1 MCSAL
6 KKLGYKNL
14 KISKAEN
21 IRTNKRK
28 SVFDLLVS
36 INTIHYSTG
45 KNIEKSL
52 KEFSRVLK
60 KNGVAIIE
68 TPNKDH
74 HIFKDSKKIGKFE
87 YLWKY
92 NDFRKNQKF
101 GLIDDKL
108 EFKKISLKYFEKI
121 LSFSS
126 LSKFKSTKLGS
137 NFFICI
143 K

>member
-6 KKLGYKNL
+6 KKLSYKNL

-60 KNGVAIIE
+60 KKWCG
-68 TPNKDH
+68 
-74 HIFKDSKKIGKFE
+74 
-87 YLWKY
+87 YY
-92 NDFRKNQKF
+92 
-101 GLIDDKL
+101 
-108 EFKKISLKYFEKI
+108 
-121 LSFSS
+121 
-126 LSKFKSTKLGS
+126 
-137 NFFICI
+137 
-143 K
+143 

>member
-6 KKLGYKNL
+6 KKLNYKNL

-60 KNGVAIIE
+60 KNDVAITE

-74 HIFKDSKKIGKFE
+74 HIILKIQKK
-87 YLWKY
+87 
-92 NDFRKNQKF
+92 
-101 GLIDDKL
+101 
-108 EFKKISLKYFEKI
+108 
-121 LSFSS
+121 
-126 LSKFKSTKLGS
+126 
-137 NFFICI
+137 
-143 K
+143 